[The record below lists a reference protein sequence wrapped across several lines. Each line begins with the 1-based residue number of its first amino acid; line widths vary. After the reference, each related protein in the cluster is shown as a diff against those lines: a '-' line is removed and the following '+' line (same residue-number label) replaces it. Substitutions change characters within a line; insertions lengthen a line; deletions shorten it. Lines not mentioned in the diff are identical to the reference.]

1 MFFGWFKRKFSAKGA
16 DVSIE
21 NVIGERCRVEERI
34 DNSAG
39 CGLVRIG
46 KSVWAARGV
55 GEEDVF
61 EAGEELVV
69 VAAEGVKLICK
80 K

>member
-1 MFFGWFKRKFSAKGA
+1 MLFGWLKRKFASKSA
-16 DVSIE
+16 DVNIE

-34 DNSAG
+34 DNEAG

-55 GEEDVF
+55 GEDDVF
-61 EAGEELVV
+61 ETGEELVV
-69 VAAEGVKLICK
+69 VAAEGVKLICRK
-80 K
+80 